1 MMPVVMTV
9 MTVVKI
15 TTVLKSV
22 SIIME
27 FRLEIDSRLSRNVDT
42 DFRTI
47 VIFTTV
53 ITVITTGIMCH
64 YY

>member
-15 TTVLKSV
+15 TIVLKSV

-27 FRLEIDSRLSRNVDT
+27 FRLGIDSRLSRNVDIQKMREIRMY
-42 DFRTI
+42 DAI
-47 VIFTTV
+47 
-53 ITVITTGIMCH
+53 
-64 YY
+64 